1 MTYLER
7 TTRNFLFF
15 IAGVILV
22 VFLSGF
28 AFAQGP
34 SQEELRGWLDSPVV
48 LYVLMLL
55 GSLASALKQWSV
67 ARMSGSTLS
76 LATYMSYLQEGVTT
90 IIVNT
95 LSFAA
100 LIYADQLNFVSAI
113 GIGYMTNSLSDL
125 LPTGTR
131 SDAVANHKE

>member
-1 MTYLER
+1 MHRLDL
-7 TTRNFLFF
+7 TRVAIFVLTVCMAVLL
-15 IAGVILV
+15 IAPLV
-22 VFLSGF
+22 
-28 AFAQGP
+28 FAQGP

-67 ARMSGSTLS
+67 ARMSGSKLS
-76 LATYMSYLQEGVTT
+76 IGNYLSYLQEGVTT

>member
-1 MTYLER
+1 MHRLDL
-7 TTRNFLFF
+7 TRVVIFVLAVCAAVLL
-15 IAGVILV
+15 IAPMV
-22 VFLSGF
+22 
-28 AFAQGP
+28 FAQGP

-67 ARMSGSTLS
+67 ARMSGSKLTLT
-76 LATYMSYLQEGVTT
+76 TYMSYLQEGVTT

>member
-1 MTYLER
+1 VIFVLAVCAAV
-7 TTRNFLFF
+7 LL
-15 IAGVILV
+15 IAPM
-22 VFLSGF
+22 VF
-28 AFAQGP
+28 ARGP

-67 ARMSGSTLS
+67 ARMSGSKLTLT
-76 LATYMSYLQEGVTT
+76 TYMSYLQEGVTT